1 MVTNLPQ
8 EAKNKWYEVT
18 LTKNPQEKIKLMQ
31 EFLSLVPKH
40 KGTEKLCRQVKTQIS
55 ELKDEIEKKKQMK
68 KGTAPSYFIEK
79 AGAAQIVILGATN
92 VGRSSLLKAV
102 TNAEPEI
109 ASYPFTT
116 RHPIPG
122 MLQFKDLQFQLIES
136 PPIIRGASNGRGNG
150 FQILSL
156 VRNSDGVILMV
167 DLSDD
172 PIKQFTMI
180 AEELEKSRIMMAPPP
195 GEVEIQKRGLGSEI
209 QFIWDGKLVNCTQ
222 EEVITL
228 LKEYKIKSAL
238 IRIKGDVTLEI
249 IEDAV
254 FGNAVYRPTI
264 VIANK
269 SDVEGSSK
277 WVKPLEEVAKPLE
290 VVPLSIKK
298 FENLPEIIGSKL
310 FSLLQIKR
318 IYTKE
323 PGMRHSRIPIVV
335 KGKLTVGGLAK
346 MIHSDFYIRFKYAR
360 IWGTSAKFPG
370 EKVGLDRQLVDGDVV
385 ELHV

>member
-18 LTKNPQEKIKLMQ
+18 LTKNPQEKLRLMQ

-55 ELKDEIEKKKQMK
+55 ELKDEIEKKKQAK

-79 AGAAQIVILGATN
+79 AGAAQIVILGETN

-102 TNAEPEI
+102 TNADPEV
-109 ASYPFTT
+109 ASYPYTT
-116 RHPIPG
+116 RSPIPG
-122 MLQFKDLQFQLIES
+122 MLQFKDLQFQLIEA
-136 PPIIRGASNGRGNG
+136 PPLMKGASSGRGGG

-156 VRNSDGVILMV
+156 VRNSDGLILMV
-167 DLSDD
+167 DLSND
-172 PIKQFTMI
+172 PIERFMMI
-180 AEELEKSRIMMAPPP
+180 ADELEESRILTEEPS

-209 QFIWDGKLVNCTQ
+209 QFIWDGRLRDCNQ
-222 EEVITL
+222 DDVIAL
-228 LKEYKIKSAL
+228 LKEYKIRSAL
-238 IRIKGDVTLEI
+238 VRIKGDVTLEI
-249 IEDAV
+249 VEDAV
-254 FGNAVYRPTI
+254 FGNSVYRPTI

-269 SDVEGSSK
+269 LDVEGASK
-277 WVKPLEEVAKPLE
+277 WVKPLIEVAKPLE
-290 VVPLSIKK
+290 VIPLSVNRDG
-298 FENLPEIIGSKL
+298 NLPEIIGSRL

-323 PGMRHSRIPIVV
+323 PGMEHSKIPIVV
-335 KGKLTVGGLAK
+335 KGKLNVGELAK
-346 MIHSDFYIRFKYAR
+346 MIHSDFYSRFKYAR

-370 EKVGLDRQLVDGDVV
+370 EKVGLDRPLLDGDIV

>member
-55 ELKDEIEKKKQMK
+55 ELRDEIEKKKQMK

-116 RHPIPG
+116 LHPIPG

-136 PPIIRGASNGRGNG
+136 PPLIKGASNGRGNG

-172 PIKQFTMI
+172 PIEQFSMI
-180 AEELEKSRIMMAPPP
+180 AEELEKSRIMAVPPP

-209 QFIWDGKLVNCTQ
+209 QFIWEGKLVNCTQ
-222 EEVITL
+222 EDVITL
-228 LKEYKIKSAL
+228 LKEYKIRSAL

-254 FGNAVYRPTI
+254 FGNAVYRPTL

-269 SDVEGSSK
+269 LDVEGSSR
-277 WVKPLEEVAKPLE
+277 WVEPLKEITKPLE
-290 VVPLSIKK
+290 VVPLSVKR
-298 FENLPEIIGSKL
+298 FENLPEVIGGRL

-323 PGMRHSRIPIVV
+323 PGMAHSKIPIVV
-335 KGKLTVGGLAK
+335 KGELTVGGLAK
-346 MIHSDFYIRFKYAR
+346 MIHSDFYSRFKYAR